1 MLKYLNL
8 NQLLPFL
15 MKTDLNIPKV
25 SGVEIVAVPQPESD
39 ELWDIYLVNRN
50 DFVLKNVLISSK
62 GYGTLNGQE
71 QKTSTLRHMIEILD
85 AQQYTKIEPIQK
97 HVFHLTNEYWVS
109 YYIDGEIYDKKF
121 IFLPESIQESNISKI
136 EGFDL
141 KGVWHR

>member
-1 MLKYLNL
+1 
-8 NQLLPFL
+8 

-25 SGVEIVAVPQPESD
+25 SGVEIVAVAQPESD

-50 DFVLKNVLISSK
+50 DIVLKNVLISSK
-62 GYGTLNGQE
+62 GYGKLNGQE
-71 QKTSTLRHMIEILD
+71 QKRSTLRHMIEILD
-85 AQQYTKIEPIQK
+85 AQQYAKIEPIQK
-97 HVFHLTNEYWVS
+97 QVFHLTNEYWVS

>member
-1 MLKYLNL
+1 
-8 NQLLPFL
+8 

-50 DFVLKNVLISSK
+50 DIVLKNVLISSK
-62 GYGTLNGQE
+62 GYGKLNGKE

-85 AQQYTKIEPIQK
+85 AQQYAKIEPIQK
-97 HVFHLTNEYWVS
+97 QVFHLTNEYWVS